1 MGSWKEEAGG
11 ARGGEGRGLS
21 RPVGVPR
28 SQPPSARPPRSSRS
42 RGPPRDMGLPHMGTV
57 HHTCPQPLSSGGR
70 GGAASSQPASWLVF
84 LAISPHPG
92 ATRSHLIRTKEAL
105 ITQEILWDLGA
116 WCQRPG
122 AETNAYICFLSSYMP
137 RLPFCVLIFVC
148 SVKCRKG
155 LFFLVVRGKD
165 CAVASARR
173 CPGREWR
180 RRCAHARV
188 CRGRTRRTP
197 RPACCGGSGGRAC
210 RPVLRVLFL
219 EHLGCLGRS
228 RCHLSLESS
237 YSNKRTC
244 WDCGGGGMEASRP
257 AWGPGGWVLGS
268 ARDAVVSSQRGLVLL
283 PQTFCPVKSP
293 FPRLL
298 V

>member
-1 MGSWKEEAGG
+1 MPEAGG
-11 ARGGEGRGLS
+11 RDQCVYMFSIVLHA
-21 RPVGVPR
+21 
-28 SQPPSARPPRSSRS
+28 PS
-42 RGPPRDMGLPHMGTV
+42 
-57 HHTCPQPLSSGGR
+57 PL
-70 GGAASSQPASWLVF
+70 F
-84 LAISPHPG
+84 
-92 ATRSHLIRTKEAL
+92 
-105 ITQEILWDLGA
+105 
-116 WCQRPG
+116 
-122 AETNAYICFLSSYMP
+122 
-137 RLPFCVLIFVC
+137 FCVLIFVC

-173 CPGREWR
+173 CPGSEWR

-188 CRGRTRRTP
+188 CRGRTRRTL

-298 V
+298 CNWKTLLF